1 MRFALRPSK
10 NKTNKYIMVLSLIIS
25 VVQCL
30 LLLVIAFYLFEISN
44 TAKAHAARYAENNR
58 PS

>member
-1 MRFALRPSK
+1 
-10 NKTNKYIMVLSLIIS
+10 MVLSLILSI
-25 VVQCL
+25 VQCL
-30 LLLVIAFYLFEISN
+30 LLLVVAFFLYQISE

>member
-1 MRFALRPSK
+1 
-10 NKTNKYIMVLSLIIS
+10 MVLSLILSI
-25 VVQCL
+25 VQCL
-30 LLLVIAFYLFEISN
+30 LLMVIAFFLYQISE

>member
-1 MRFALRPSK
+1 
-10 NKTNKYIMVLSLIIS
+10 MVLSLIIS
-25 VVQCL
+25 IVQCL
-30 LLLVIAFYLFEISN
+30 LLLVIAFFLYQISE

>member
-1 MRFALRPSK
+1 
-10 NKTNKYIMVLSLIIS
+10 MVLSLITSI
-25 VVQCL
+25 VQCL
-30 LLLVIAFYLFEISN
+30 LLMVIAFFLYQISE